1 MYPRPQ
7 RILGLRRRQLFTIYV
22 LLGSVAIVLAVTF
35 FTLRLSRRVE
45 DQARLSTQLLSNL
58 ASRTLAS
65 RPDGGIAEIMRVVN
79 EIEVPFIVTD
89 NAGRPVLWNA
99 PVIGIP
105 MRGSLTELEAIDPA
119 HPTSPDVRR
128 ILALVRRYD
137 KDHEPFAVFDASG
150 TRRIGSL
157 HYGSSALSRRVRWLP
172 YLELLL
178 LAAFF
183 LLIVW
188 GLTLKKEGEQQR
200 LFAGMA
206 KETAHQLGTPITAIL
221 GWLAILRERHGA
233 EDDALLELGKDV
245 ARLGKVSERFSQIG
259 SPPRLAEGDLTEVV
273 RSSLAYFERRLPQ
286 LGGRVDLRLEG
297 AIRNRCRFNRDLM
310 EWVIENLVK
319 NGIDALKEGKGTIS
333 VRLEDG
339 PGPGVT
345 LRVSDTGCGIP
356 PGLRN
361 KIFEAGF
368 STKQR
373 GWGMGLAL
381 VRRIVT
387 QYHGGRVAVA
397 ETGPNGTTFVVTLPG
412 EETGR
417 AVPHP
422 VD

>member
-1 MYPRPQ
+1 MPR
-7 RILGLRRRQLFTIYV
+7 RERFLGLRRRQLFTIYV
-22 LLGSVAIVLAVTF
+22 LAGSLGIVLAVTF
-35 FTLRLSRRVE
+35 FTLQLSRQVE
-45 DQARLSTQLLSNL
+45 NQARLATRLLSSL
-58 ASRTLAS
+58 ASRTLAGRGDS
-65 RPDGGIAEIMRVVN
+65 GFDEIMHVVN

-105 MRGSLTELEAIDPA
+105 MPDSLSTLLAEDPA
-119 HPTSPDVRR
+119 HPSSANVRR
-128 ILALVRRYD
+128 VLALVRHYD
-137 KDHEPFAVFDASG
+137 TDHEPFAVFEGA
-150 TRRIGSL
+150 RRIGSL
-157 HYGSSALSRRVRWLP
+157 HYGPSALSVRVRWLP

-183 LLIVW
+183 LLILW
-188 GLTLKKEGEQQR
+188 GLLLKKEGEQQR

-206 KETAHQLGTPITAIL
+206 KEAAHQMGTPLTAIL
-221 GWLAILRERHGA
+221 GWLAILRERYDPD
-233 EDDALLELGKDV
+233 DDALGELSKDV

-259 SPPRLAEGDLTEVV
+259 SSPRLAPGDLTEVV
-273 RSSLAYFERRLPQ
+273 RSTLVYFERRLPQ

-310 EWVIENLVK
+310 EWVLENLIK

-333 VRLEDG
+333 VQLEDG
-339 PGPGVT
+339 PGSGVT

-368 STKQR
+368 STKRR

-381 VRRIVT
+381 VRRIVS
-387 QYHGGRVAVA
+387 QYHGGRVQVA
-397 ETGPNGTTFVVTLPG
+397 ATGPRGTTFVVTLPG
-412 EETGR
+412 EESDR
-417 AVPHP
+417 AVSHP